1 MRWSECS
8 ARRRPN
14 ASRTSSSNDVDPR
27 DALALQQAKNEA
39 AKLDVEKLKLQI
51 QLAEIQGKQGN

>member
-1 MRWSECS
+1 MQRKKKTQSFQDKLM
-8 ARRRPN
+8 AI
-14 ASRTSSSNDVDPR
+14 ASSNDVDPR

-39 AKLDVEKLKLQI
+39 AKLDVEKLKLLI